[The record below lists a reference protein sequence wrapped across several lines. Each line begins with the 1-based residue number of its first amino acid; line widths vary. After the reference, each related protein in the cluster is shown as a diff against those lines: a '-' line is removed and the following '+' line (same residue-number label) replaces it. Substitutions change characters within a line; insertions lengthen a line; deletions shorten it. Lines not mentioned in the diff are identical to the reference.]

1 MGSPPPQ
8 PLPWQA
14 HTGSRPGARWLPA
27 FAGNDA
33 NLVTLPA
40 WHHQPCLPPFIV
52 RRVNDVE
59 NVAKAEVQSLA
70 GETTVFGF
78 VVVKEGPADKG
89 EESGTCD

>member
-1 MGSPPPQ
+1 MAPLSHSPFPGRHT
-8 PLPWQA
+8 QA
-14 HTGSRPGARWLPA
+14 SGRGARQLPA

-59 NVAKAEVQSLA
+59 NVAKAEVQPLA
-70 GETTVFGF
+70 GETAVFGL
-78 VVVKEGPADKG
+78 VVVEEGPADKG
-89 EESGTCD
+89 EKSGTCD